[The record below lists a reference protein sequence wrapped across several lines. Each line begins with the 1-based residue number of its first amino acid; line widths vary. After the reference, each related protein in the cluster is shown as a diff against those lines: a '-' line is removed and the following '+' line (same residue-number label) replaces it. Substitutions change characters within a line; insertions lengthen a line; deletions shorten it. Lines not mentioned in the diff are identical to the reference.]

1 MVASGG
7 GVNAASEPGPAR
19 FWQPLETAVE
29 AVGSAPLDRL
39 PSILADLVVLLV
51 GDLIPR
57 LRAEEIVLL
66 PLVTADQRLGETLTF
81 NHAEVSRAAEAIST
95 LSLRPISDLGRVHQT
110 ASRLLRVLREQRRA
124 EATLVTLIRALPV
137 ADRSAAILGDRLE
150 EAAQA
155 SRDSEIFVSEAD
167 RLPTEA
173 WVLRHNPKPPRIG
186 RLALGRRSPVADLV
200 GLLEV
205 NVDL

>member
-1 MVASGG
+1 M
-7 GVNAASEPGPAR
+7 NAASEPGPAR
-19 FWQPLETAVE
+19 FWQPIEAAVG
-29 AVGSAPLDRL
+29 AVGSAPPDRL
-39 PSILADLVVLLV
+39 PAILADLVVILV

-66 PLVTADQRLGETLTF
+66 PLVPTDQRLGETLTF

-95 LSLRPISDLGRVHQT
+95 LSLRPISDLGRVHQI
-110 ASRLLRVLREQRRA
+110 ASRLLTVLREQRRA

-150 EAAQA
+150 AAAQA

-186 RLALGRRSPVADLV
+186 RLVPGRRSPVADLV

-205 NVDL
+205 EVDL